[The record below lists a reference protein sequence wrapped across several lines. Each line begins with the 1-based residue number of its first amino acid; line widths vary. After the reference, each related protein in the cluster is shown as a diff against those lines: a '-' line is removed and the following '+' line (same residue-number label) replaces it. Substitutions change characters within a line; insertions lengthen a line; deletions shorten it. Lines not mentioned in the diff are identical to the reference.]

1 MTKPNIHPHT
11 AAICK
16 KLGLEPNM
24 VRRLDI
30 TPSGVIA
37 EVYLADEN
45 GSKYMVPTQE
55 ALPTDDVSADVS
67 GFSRAPAIETRTFE
81 VTA

>member
-1 MTKPNIHPHT
+1 MTKPNIHQHT

-30 TPSGVIA
+30 TPRSVTA

-45 GSKYMVPTQE
+45 GSKYVVPTK
-55 ALPTDDVSADVS
+55 AYLNDTDYELTTQVAM
-67 GFSRAPAIETRTFE
+67 ETRTFE
-81 VTA
+81 VNA